1 MISSSKY
8 DLMHLWF
15 AVKSTIIMDA
25 GKKLNE
31 YTNTIEITIL
41 KSIPTKIADLRIDI

>member
-1 MISSSKY
+1 M
-8 DLMHLWF
+8 F
-15 AVKSTIIMDA
+15 AVKSTIIIMDV

-31 YTNTIEITIL
+31 ASTIETTIL